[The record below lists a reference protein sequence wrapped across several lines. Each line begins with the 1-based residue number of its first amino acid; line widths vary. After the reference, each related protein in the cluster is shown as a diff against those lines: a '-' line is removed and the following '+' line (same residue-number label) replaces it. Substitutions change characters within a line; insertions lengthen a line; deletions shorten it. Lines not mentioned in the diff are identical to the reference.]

1 MENGRPATA
10 EPQLELSELSANDE
24 YRVAS
29 DQLDPRDW
37 VIRTQD
43 GRTVGRISDLIIDE
57 TALAARYL
65 VCDLELE
72 QRHVLIPTGFAR
84 LDEST
89 QTVFLDFITGED
101 LARLPGYK
109 GLPLSLEQQLELET
123 ALTMREP
130 ATPEPI
136 IQRRSEHTT

>member
-1 MENGRPATA
+1 MENGRPTTT
-10 EPQLELSELSANDE
+10 EPQIELCELSAKDE
-24 YRVAS
+24 YRVAG
-29 DQLDPRDW
+29 DQIDPRTW

-43 GRTVGRISDLIIDE
+43 GRTSGRVSDLIVDE
-57 TALAARYL
+57 AALAARYL

-72 QRHVLIPTGFAR
+72 RRRVLIPTGFAR
-84 LDEST
+84 LEAAT
-89 QTVFLDFITGED
+89 ETVFLDFITGED
-101 LARLPGYK
+101 LQRLPSYK

-136 IQRRSEHTT
+136 IQRRSEHSA